1 MDTSQRQFPEVR
13 FEHAAR
19 TLRGLTVAVVTGAG
33 ISTES
38 GIPDYR
44 GTGTPV
50 RESASLGTF
59 LKIERVRKR
68 YWVGVRRTW
77 NAFRNAEPNAAHL
90 AVARLEA
97 AGLVTG
103 VVTQNIDGLHRRAG
117 SMNVVEVHGVADV
130 LHCVA
135 CGHETS
141 ATWFMEAFDE
151 LNVGID
157 LERMYMPLPRSP
169 RAFAPIDVL
178 ALPACLQ
185 CGGVLK
191 PDVVFFGEVVP
202 DAVLAACDAIVTSA
216 QAVLVAGSSLMVNS
230 GMRLVELAR
239 KQGKPVVVVNLGP
252 TRADQVATV
261 KVPAGTSEVL
271 PRLAAEVIGEPEVT
285 ACFSPSAGHQLQ
297 R

>member
-1 MDTSQRQFPEVR
+1 MDTSPHRQFPTVR
-13 FEHAAR
+13 FEHALR
-19 TLRGLTVAVVTGAG
+19 TLQGLKIAVVTGAG

-77 NAFRNAEPNAAHL
+77 NAFRDATPNAGHL
-90 AVARLEA
+90 AVAALEA
-97 AGLVTG
+97 AGTVTG

-117 SMNVVEVHGVADV
+117 SANIVEVHGVADV
-130 LHCVA
+130 LHCIT
-135 CGHETS
+135 CGHEAS
-141 ATWFMEAFDE
+141 ASWFMTEFDA

-178 ALPACLQ
+178 GIPTCGS

-202 DAVLAACDAIVTSA
+202 DSVLAACDAIVNA
-216 QAVLVAGSSLMVNS
+216 AEAVLVAGSSLMVNS
-230 GMRLVELAR
+230 GMRLAELAH
-239 KQGKPVVVVNLGP
+239 KQGKPVVIVNLGP
-252 TRADQVATV
+252 TRGDQLATV
-261 KVPAGTSEVL
+261 KVPASTAEVL
-271 PRLAAEVIGEPEVT
+271 PRLAAELLTPRAVHRVD
-285 ACFSPSAGHQLQ
+285 
-297 R
+297 